1 MRWHANNKKLMNINR
16 KKSSRGFSLVEI
28 LIALVIL
35 GVGLLGLVGLQVS
48 SLHASDGAYL
58 RTQASVL
65 AYNLF
70 DRMRAN
76 VDQAK
81 AKAYDRAM
89 DDAAETTSSN
99 CVTNSCSAS
108 ELADWDLAQWMAQVT
123 TDLPDGKASITTT
136 QASGNSQVT
145 VTLQWL
151 QRDIQPGKDASTD
164 NNSTAS
170 LSVTTAF

>member
-1 MRWHANNKKLMNINR
+1 MNIKHR
-16 KKSSRGFSLVEI
+16 QSSRGFSLVEI

-58 RTQASVL
+58 RTQASIL

-81 AKAYDRAM
+81 ASAYDRAL
-89 DDAAETTSSN
+89 DDAVETTNLN
-99 CVTNSCSAS
+99 CVGASASCSAS
-108 ELADWDLAQWMAQVT
+108 QLAEWDLAQWMEQVT
-123 TDLPDGKASITTT
+123 AELPEGTASVTTT
-136 QASGNSQVT
+136 AVNGNSQVT

-151 QRDIQPGKDASTD
+151 QRDIQPGKDTSSD